1 MMIFP
6 IKMKKPSDVIAKAV
20 MGDVLLFRLKNEDV
34 RNLMN
39 KIPEIKR
46 SLIKELN
53 NKIVNLRKIIVTIG

>member
-1 MMIFP
+1 
-6 IKMKKPSDVIAKAV
+6 MKKPSDVIAKAV